1 MSQADVTIVTPT
13 RNRPPLLE
21 RALDSIARQ
30 TFQNYEVY
38 VVDDGSSAEHA
49 DAYRAIVGRRDA
61 RFHLLQPL
69 QPGQTGS
76 GPGVSRNR
84 GMEAG
89 HGRYIAFLDDD
100 DTWTWDDHLKSAI
113 EVLDPTGV
121 DLYCADMQGF
131 SGDVLVFES
140 WFPDSR
146 PLLSGERVRAD
157 PPAYRTT
164 RAAFV
169 KAASHRVVHPN
180 MLVVRRQLV
189 ERTGGFLNSLRYAE
203 DTEFV
208 LRLADSTP
216 AVLFCPKPVA
226 RYRLPEGNAHSLS
239 MSRTFQELQ
248 TLAAA
253 QHLRITARSPEVRQA
268 ARGIESWT
276 LRLLSEAVKR
286 DGRPGAAVAL
296 ALQALVVKPTLGA
309 VAQVARAMLPR
320 RGATPQK

>member
-1 MSQADVTIVTPT
+1 MPQADVTVVTPT

-30 TFQNYEVY
+30 TFQNYEVF
-38 VVDDGSSAEHA
+38 VVDDGSSVEHA
-49 DAYRAIVGRRDA
+49 ASYRGIVARYDE

-89 HGRYIAFLDDD
+89 QGRYIAFLDDD
-100 DTWTWDDHLKSAI
+100 DIWTWDDHLKSAV
-113 EVLDPTGV
+113 EVLDRTGI

-131 SGDVLVFES
+131 SGDVLVFDS

-146 PLLSGERVRAD
+146 ALLSSERVRVD
-157 PPAYRTT
+157 PPTYRST

-169 KAASHRVVHPN
+169 EAASHRVVHPN

-189 ERTGGFLNSLRYAE
+189 DRTGGFLASLRYAE

-208 LRLADSTP
+208 LRLADNTA
-216 AVLFCPKPVA
+216 AVLFCPKSVA
-226 RYRLPEGNAHSLS
+226 RYRLPEGNAHSLT
-239 MSRTFQELQ
+239 MSQTFQDLQ

-253 QHLRITARSPEVRQA
+253 QHLKITAQSPEVRQA
-268 ARGIESWT
+268 ARQIESWT
-276 LRLLSEAVKR
+276 LRLLSQAVKR
-286 DGRPGAAVAL
+286 DGRAGTSLAL
-296 ALQALVVKPTLGA
+296 ALQAVVVKPTLGGLL
-309 VAQVARAMLPR
+309 QIARTILPR
-320 RGATPQK
+320 RRTGE